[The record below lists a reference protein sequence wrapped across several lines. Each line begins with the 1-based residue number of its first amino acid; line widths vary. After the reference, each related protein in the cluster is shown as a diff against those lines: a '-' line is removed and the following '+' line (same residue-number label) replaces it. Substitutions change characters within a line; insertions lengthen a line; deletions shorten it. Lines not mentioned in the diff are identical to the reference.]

1 VSTSAYEL
9 LQVVLKAERAR
20 ILSSLIRTCGGDFDL
35 AEEALHDAV
44 VAATTQWPRA
54 GIPDAPDAWLI
65 QTARHKAI
73 DSMRRDQ
80 RARVKLSELG
90 HTADL
95 PRGEEEW
102 TPIPYDMLRLIF
114 TCCHPALN
122 QEAQLA
128 LTLRTVAGLPT
139 IEIAR
144 AFLVSEQTMAQR
156 LVRAKRKI
164 REAGIPYRVPER
176 SEMPTRLEAVLLVLY
191 LLFNEGYSA
200 SSGERVVRRE
210 LCAHAIHIARVL
222 SELMPEA
229 AEVRALLA
237 LMLLQDSRRSA
248 RSDARG
254 DLVLLRDQDR
264 TLWNRA
270 QIEEGLRLCKEA
282 GQGPSGGAYR
292 MQAAIA
298 AEHARAAE
306 AKDTNWNQIAR
317 LYEALLQTR
326 PTPVVALNHAVAV
339 SMAYGA
345 EEGLRMLGPL
355 VDDLDRYGPFH
366 AARADFYRTLGRLE
380 EAEHAYRRAIELA
393 TNDPERRFLEGRL
406 REVQGMAIPRAK

>member
-1 VSTSAYEL
+1 MSTSAYEL
-9 LQVVLKAERAR
+9 LQVVLKSERAR

-44 VAATTQWPRA
+44 VAATMQWPRG
-54 GIPDAPDAWLI
+54 GIPDAPGAWLL

-80 RARVKLSELG
+80 RARAKLSELG
-90 HTADL
+90 HTAAL
-95 PRGEEEW
+95 LRGEEEP

-176 SEMPTRLEAVLLVLY
+176 SEMPARLEAVLLVLY

-200 SSGERVVRRE
+200 SSGEQVVRQE

-222 SELMPEA
+222 SELMPEE
-229 AEVRALLA
+229 AEARGLLA
-237 LMLLQDSRRSA
+237 LMLLQDSRRHA
-248 RSDARG
+248 RSDERG
-254 DLVLLRDQDR
+254 DLVLLRDQNR
-264 TLWNRA
+264 MLWNRA
-270 QIEEGLRLCKEA
+270 QIEEGLQLCNEG
-282 GQGPSGGAYR
+282 GQQPSGGAYR
-292 MQAAIA
+292 IQAAIA
-298 AEHARAAE
+298 AEHARAREAE
-306 AKDTNWNQIAR
+306 DTNWTQIAR
-317 LYEALLQTR
+317 LYEELLETR

-345 EEGLRMLGPL
+345 EEGLRLLGTL
-355 VDDLDRYGPFH
+355 ADDLDGYGPFH
-366 AARADFYRTLGRLE
+366 AARADFCRTTGRRG
-380 EAEHAYRRAIELA
+380 EAEHAYQRAIELA
-393 TNDPERRFLEGRL
+393 SNDPERRFLEGRL
-406 REVQGMAIPRAK
+406 REVQGMAPPRAT